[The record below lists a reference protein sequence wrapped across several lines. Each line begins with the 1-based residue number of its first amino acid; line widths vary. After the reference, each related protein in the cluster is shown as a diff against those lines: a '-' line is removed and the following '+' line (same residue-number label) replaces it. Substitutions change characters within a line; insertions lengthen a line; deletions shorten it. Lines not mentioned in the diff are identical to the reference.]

1 MKVGLST
8 SIILHSLALGF
19 AVVSLS
25 SPRRLDTAQVESV
38 SVDIIPFEEVAQVQE
53 GEKTAA
59 LVNTPSPKPTE
70 RPDTVPDA
78 QKVGENTVDLDNV
91 PVPEVK
97 PREVKTAE
105 APPPEPEPQPIPEP
119 DPTPAPEPEPE
130 PKVAAVPTPEV
141 APKPQPKEEVA
152 PAPKVEE
159 KPEPQP
165 APKAQATPEPA
176 EKQEPV
182 KDPVA
187 DAIAD
192 ATEDTTETAALP
204 ETGPTITAR
213 PKPPAKT
220 AKTPDRKVAKADQ
233 AKEKKAASSDS
244 TSKTEDEIAAL
255 LNKEKASGG
264 GAKASKKQ
272 ASLGGKQTTGGKLS
286 RGEMDALRDQ
296 LASCWSIPV
305 GAQDGSGLRV
315 SVTFNVDANGK
326 LEGAPSI
333 TSSSGNR
340 QFDESAKR
348 AIQICNNRGLNLP
361 AGKHDIWNTVV
372 VNFDPSDMF

>member
-1 MKVGLST
+1 MKAGLST
-8 SIILHSLALGF
+8 SIVLHTVAIGF

-25 SPRRLDTAQVESV
+25 SPRQLDTAQVESV

-59 LVNTPSPKPTE
+59 LVDTPSPRPTE
-70 RPDTVPDA
+70 KTESVPDA
-78 QKVGENTVDLDNV
+78 QKVGENTVDLENV
-91 PVPEVK
+91 PVPEVR
-97 PREVKTAE
+97 PREMKTAE
-105 APPPEPEPQPIPEP
+105 APPPQPEPQPIPEP
-119 DPTPAPEPEPE
+119 EPAPEPKPEPE
-130 PKVAAVPTPEV
+130 PKQAAVPTPEV

-152 PAPKVEE
+152 PTPKVEE

-176 EKQEPV
+176 EKQAPV
-182 KDPVA
+182 EDPVA

-192 ATEDTTETAALP
+192 SSEDTTETAALP
-204 ETGPTITAR
+204 ETGPTITPR
-213 PKPPAKT
+213 PQPPAKT
-220 AKTPDRKVAKADQ
+220 AKTPERKIAEADE
-233 AKEKKAASSDS
+233 AKEKKAASSES
-244 TSKTEDEIAAL
+244 ESKTEDQIAAL

-264 GAKASKKQ
+264 GARASKKQ
-272 ASLGGKQTTGGKLS
+272 ASLGGQQTTGGKLS

-305 GAQDGSGLRV
+305 GMQDGGGLRA
-315 SVTFNVDANGK
+315 SVTFNVDASGK
-326 LEGAPSI
+326 LEGAPRV
-333 TSSSGNR
+333 TTSSGNQ